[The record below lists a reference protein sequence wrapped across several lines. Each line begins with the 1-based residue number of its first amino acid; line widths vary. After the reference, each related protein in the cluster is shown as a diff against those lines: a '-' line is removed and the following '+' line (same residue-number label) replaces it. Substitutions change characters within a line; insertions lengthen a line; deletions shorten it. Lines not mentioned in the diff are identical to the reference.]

1 MNKNGGPGVKKKTGS
16 IYIYSGD
23 IVEIQD
29 TM

>member
-1 MNKNGGPGVKKKTGS
+1 MNKNGGPGVKKKQEV
-16 IYIYSGD
+16 YIYSGD